1 MSGKEYLHEIRASRA
16 HGGAERLRAR
26 ARGSTKSV
34 VVLRPFFLK
43 MVKEEFCEILLFW
56 RSTV

>member
-1 MSGKEYLHEIRASRA
+1 MSGKEKEYLHEIRASRA
-16 HGGAERLRAR
+16 HGGAERLR